1 MVGWR
6 GGKEGKGGGKGRIR
20 SAFVAARAEGKASDP
35 PAARFLWQSE
45 TAEPRHPGARA
56 LCCIRETTAELIVD
70 ADATVSSDAH
80 AMGWIEM
87 MHVRVRALRLTWS
100 QQIPTPTLPYAV
112 SKTLN
117 PVSPGVK
124 YDFSS

>member
-1 MVGWR
+1 
-6 GGKEGKGGGKGRIR
+6 
-20 SAFVAARAEGKASDP
+20 
-35 PAARFLWQSE
+35 
-45 TAEPRHPGARA
+45 
-56 LCCIRETTAELIVD
+56 
-70 ADATVSSDAH
+70 
-80 AMGWIEM
+80 MGWIEM